1 MSSSRLIYDDCAYEQ
16 RLKESTNPLRY
27 VLNPQKYEN
36 CNKCRYELGL
46 LGGPNVSINSGN
58 LVDVESDLSGRT
70 RALTE
75 CSARKYKPKCAVP
88 NGKCKNDTGI
98 PYDCD
103 ECQPMK
109 RHLRTCKFTEYNRP
123 TDNGLSFPEI
133 KCPPSGSR
141 RQPRLYNRTLDRE
154 QYRAHSWQGQQ
165 GSLLYK

>member
-75 CSARKYKPKCAVP
+75 CSAKKYKPKCAVP
-88 NGKCKNDTGI
+88 NGKCKTDTGI

-123 TDNGLSFPEI
+123 KDNGLSFPEI
-133 KCPPSGSR
+133 KCSPSGSR